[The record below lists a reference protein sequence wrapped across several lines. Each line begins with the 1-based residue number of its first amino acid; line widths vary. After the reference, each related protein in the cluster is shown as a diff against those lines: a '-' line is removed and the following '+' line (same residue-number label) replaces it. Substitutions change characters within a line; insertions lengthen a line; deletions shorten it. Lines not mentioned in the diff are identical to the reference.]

1 MHKKKLPGHIEKL
14 NTGVWIRR
22 DVINLFCNS
31 NEFVN
36 SVLPNYIN
44 KIKREQQNAEGIP
57 GLASVDKLKTVGDLN
72 ANGKIDADDARIC
85 LTIIAKIGAG
95 AYKVDDTVKKY
106 ADMDGD
112 GRITPYDACLILQK
126 YARRMAGYTD

>member
-1 MHKKKLPGHIEKL
+1 M
-14 NTGVWIRR
+14 
-22 DVINLFCNS
+22 
-31 NEFVN
+31 
-36 SVLPNYIN
+36 
-44 KIKREQQNAEGIP
+44 P